1 MIYEDTSSLC
11 SEPLLSAF
19 IFTYNQQELVKNT
32 IESFLSQQCDFEYE
46 IVICDD
52 CSKDNTLK
60 VCLEYQMQYPDLIR
74 VVENDNNLG
83 IRGNYIT
90 NVGKYARG
98 KYVATCAGDDWWSDK
113 KKLQK
118 QVSFLVANPRYSL
131 VHSYAAIYIDSKKK
145 YSKRLLG
152 SNRNS
157 FEENI
162 LCNGVA
168 ALTICFTKKSF
179 DEFVLEVNPLS
190 LPFSEDYPMVIWFS
204 YRKQIYF
211 MNEVLCTYRL
221 LTNSL
226 SHSTDLSLTYK
237 RTKEVLE
244 CQLLF
249 INMFNYQ
256 NQDII
261 NKVYLA
267 SYVDTI
273 RMATLLDDKQQ
284 IAKACSFFKEH
295 HYRLFYLLSRCYRFA
310 GTNTLMNE
318 LVFMIERILRRVH
331 PYRKFYL

>member
-190 LPFSEDYPMVIWFS
+190 LPF
-204 YRKQIYF
+204 
-211 MNEVLCTYRL
+211 
-221 LTNSL
+221 LTN
-226 SHSTDLSLTYK
+226 
-237 RTKEVLE
+237 
-244 CQLLF
+244 
-249 INMFNYQ
+249 
-256 NQDII
+256 
-261 NKVYLA
+261 
-267 SYVDTI
+267 
-273 RMATLLDDKQQ
+273 
-284 IAKACSFFKEH
+284 
-295 HYRLFYLLSRCYRFA
+295 LFY
-310 GTNTLMNE
+310 
-318 LVFMIERILRRVH
+318 ERGSLHI
-331 PYRKFYL
+331 